1 MTGVRAW
8 TTSMEH
14 FSLSNA
20 RKLSGVYLF
29 PDSAATPAFLFRW
42 FFVSRL
48 ARQRLCPGNR
58 IADFPRKPREDHV
71 IRFAQ
76 QAREFL
82 RRQGIPG
89 LQRDPLRSRQVRR
102 GNDVG
107 PLGQLSEIFRR
118 RFEREKYWRRLQR
131 RYGEHLPAH
140 FEYQIVAPLDL
151 FRGAWKGKANL
162 AQLIDVHEQDS
173 RMKAVLASIDETE
186 KVYWKL
192 EARKA

>member
-48 ARQRLCPGNR
+48 ARQRLCPGHP
-58 IADFPRKPREDHV
+58 ISDFPLKTREADV

-76 QAREFL
+76 QVREFL
-82 RRQGIPG
+82 RRQGTPG
-89 LQRDPLRSRQVRR
+89 LQLDPLLSRQVR
-102 GNDVG
+102 
-107 PLGQLSEIFRR
+107 
-118 RFEREKYWRRLQR
+118 
-131 RYGEHLPAH
+131 
-140 FEYQIVAPLDL
+140 
-151 FRGAWKGKANL
+151 
-162 AQLIDVHEQDS
+162 
-173 RMKAVLASIDETE
+173 
-186 KVYWKL
+186 
-192 EARKA
+192 

>member
-42 FFVSRL
+42 FFVLRL
-48 ARQRLCPGNR
+48 ARQRLCAGNS
-58 IADFPRKPREDHV
+58 IADFLRKPREDHV

-82 RRQGIPG
+82 RRQGVPG
-89 LQRDPLRSRQVRR
+89 LQRDPLRTRR
-102 GNDVG
+102 GRRRHEVG
-107 PLGQLSEIFRR
+107 PLREFCKIFRPR
-118 RFEREKYWRRLQR
+118 
-131 RYGEHLPAH
+131 
-140 FEYQIVAPLDL
+140 
-151 FRGAWKGKANL
+151 
-162 AQLIDVHEQDS
+162 
-173 RMKAVLASIDETE
+173 
-186 KVYWKL
+186 
-192 EARKA
+192 

>member
-102 GNDVG
+102 GNDIG
-107 PLGQLSEIFRR
+107 PLREFSKILRR
-118 RFEREKYWRRLQR
+118 RLERETHRSRLQR
-131 RYGEHLPAH
+131 RHREHLPAH
-140 FEYQIVAPLDL
+140 FE
-151 FRGAWKGKANL
+151 
-162 AQLIDVHEQDS
+162 EQ
-173 RMKAVLASIDETE
+173 V
-186 KVYWKL
+186 
-192 EARKA
+192 